1 MALGIVAK
9 GLLGAGKVVGKGVGL
24 AGRGAMMA
32 GRAGMALRG
41 RKKKINTSKLMG
53 REGGEQKGGALAI
66 RPSSNI
72 VSSPGGAIQK
82 IEKTEKTDSKGNA
95 LLVIKT
101 KLVSIDTILKGTLAA
116 EKKAENDKRKAQER
130 SERKE
135 DEKEIEDDSKEGKKA
150 QKFKLA
156 PPKQVLS
163 FWEKIKSYFGKVLF
177 GWLAVRLID
186 WLPKLMPIVKF
197 LAGFADFIIKVGGI
211 LLNALVTFVDWG
223 YKAVSATRGFVKNLF
238 GEKGAKAFD
247 SITKHFTTLFN
258 IIGSIALGVLAFG
271 NQANKQKQDEI
282 NKRTK
287 KKPKL
292 KERYERRQKFKQQQK
307 RIQRKK
313 FFKKRTPK
321 ALRKTIQR
329 GKITAKKF
337 TRSLKKTPQKLTK
350 SLSKNLGKT
359 TKSLSKNLGK
369 TTQSLSKN
377 VGKVSQSVG
386 KNLSKVSGKISQSAG
401 KVVTRLGM
409 KMNTGMV
416 QSMKGISKMAKGVR
430 IPIVG
435 PILAALTS
443 YLADGKLDKA
453 LFIGI
458 GTALGEMLGTAI
470 PIPVVGTLLGGAIGF
485 YIGDLLY
492 TLFRGGGIGAV
503 LKKLKNDL
511 KKVFNVGKAVGKW
524 AGTGFARFYEGIP
537 KIKIPDFPKD
547 TPKWIPG
554 WVPRRNFFW
563 GLAKVGMKA
572 MIGPLSLLM
581 GKSIPILPWLLN
593 PLNTTPLLIK
603 AFFSRKPM
611 KEDKKGGATNT
622 MPKSSIWA
630 TNDKKDDN
638 KGDEKKEN
646 KKIDKIFKM
655 GKKEFDLSQ
664 LQGGLTNE
672 EYDALSNAERSRLNS
687 RLRVYRNQNKE
698 EWAAN
703 IIKGND
709 NNRKKIS
716 SVEAYASYEDGGE
729 EVIVIPP
736 QENTETTSQPEKG
749 TVYPVMVGSGSG
761 GNDEISARLY
771 ERG

>member
-53 REGGEQKGGALAI
+53 REGGEEKGGALAI

-186 WLPKLMPIVKF
+186 WLPKLMPILKF

-271 NQANKQKQDEI
+271 NEANKQKQKDLD
-282 NKRTK
+282 KRTK
-287 KKPKL
+287 GDKKTRK
-292 KERYERRQKFKQQQK
+292 RYERRQKFKQQK
-307 RIQRKK
+307 RRIQRKK

-359 TKSLSKNLGK
+359 T
-369 TTQSLSKN
+369 QSISKN

-503 LKKLKNDL
+503 LNKLKEDL

-547 TPKWIPG
+547 PPKWIPG

-630 TNDKKDDN
+630 TNDKKDDKKDDK
-638 KGDEKKEN
+638 KGDEKKTPQ
-646 KKIDKIFKM
+646 KMSKIFKSRSGAEYDLSKSM
-655 GKKEFDLSQ
+655 GGLSREEFDALDSRERTRI
-664 LQGGLTNE
+664 LQRQSIWQG
-672 EYDALSNAERSRLNS
+672 
-687 RLRVYRNQNKE
+687 QNKE

-716 SVEAYASYEDGGE
+716 SVEAYASYENGGE

>member
-32 GRAGMALRG
+32 GRTGMALRG

-53 REGGEQKGGALAI
+53 REGGEEKGGALAI

-82 IEKTEKTDSKGNA
+82 IEKTEETGSKGNT

-116 EKKAENDKRKAQER
+116 EKKAEDVKRKAQER

-135 DEKEIEDDSKEGKKA
+135 DEKELEDDSKEGKKA

-163 FWEKIKSYFGKVLF
+163 FWEKIKSFFGKVLF

-186 WLPKLMPIVKF
+186 WLPKLMPILKF
-197 LAGFADFIIKVGGI
+197 LAGFADFIIKVGGF
-211 LLNALVTFVDWG
+211 LLNALITFVDWG

-247 SITKHFTTLFN
+247 GITKHLTTLFN

-271 NQANKQKQDEI
+271 NQANKQKQKDLD
-282 NKRTK
+282 KRTK
-287 KKPKL
+287 GNKKL
-292 KERYERRQKFKQQQK
+292 KDRYDRRQKFKQQQK

-350 SLSKNLGKT
+350 SLSKN
-359 TKSLSKNLGK
+359 
-369 TTQSLSKN
+369 

-401 KVVTRLGM
+401 KIVTRLGM

-430 IPIVG
+430 IPIIG

-503 LKKLKNDL
+503 LNKLKEDL

-537 KIKIPDFPKD
+537 KVLIPDFPKEP
-547 TPKWIPG
+547 PKWIPG
-554 WVPRRNFFW
+554 WVPRKKALWNIAKT
-563 GLAKVGMKA
+563 GLKVL
-572 MIGPLSLLM
+572 IGPLSLLM
-581 GKSIPILPWLLN
+581 GKKIPILPWLMN
-593 PLNTTPLLIK
+593 PFKTTPLLIK
-603 AFFSRKPM
+603 SFFSRDPI
-611 KEDKKGGATNT
+611 KEKVFDPVKAV
-622 MPKSSIWA
+622 SSFF
-630 TNDKKDDN
+630 
-638 KGDEKKEN
+638 KGDEKKDKKDKAKDKDKKDN
-646 KKIDKIFKM
+646 KKLDKIFKM
-655 GKKEFDLSQ
+655 NGKEYDLSQ
-664 LQGGLTNE
+664 SMGGLSRE
-672 EYDALSNAERSRLNS
+672 EYDSLSRGESSRLNS
-687 RLRVYRNQNKE
+687 RLRVYANQNKE
-698 EWAAN
+698 EWVAN
-703 IIKGND
+703 IMKGND

-716 SVEAYASYEDGGE
+716 SVEAYASYENGGE

-761 GNDEISARLY
+761 GSDEISARLY

>member
-53 REGGEQKGGALAI
+53 REGGEEKGGALAI

-72 VSSPGGAIQK
+72 VSSPGGSIQK
-82 IEKTEKTDSKGNA
+82 IEKTEKTDSKGNS

-135 DEKEIEDDSKEGKKA
+135 DEKEIEDDSKDGKKA
-150 QKFKLA
+150 KKFKLA

-163 FWEKIKSYFGKVLF
+163 FWEKIKSFFGKVLF

-186 WLPKLMPIVKF
+186 WLPKLMPILKF
-197 LAGFADFIIKVGGI
+197 LAGFADFIIKVGGF
-211 LLNALVTFVDWG
+211 LLNALITFVDWG

-247 SITKHFTTLFN
+247 GITKHFTTLFN

-271 NQANKQKQDEI
+271 NEANKQKQKDLDKKTKG
-282 NKRTK
+282 NK
-287 KKPKL
+287 KL
-292 KERYERRQKFKQQQK
+292 KDRYDRRQKFKQQQK

-337 TRSLKKTPQKLTK
+337 ARSLKKTPQKLTK

-359 TKSLSKNLGK
+359 T
-369 TTQSLSKN
+369 QSLTKNVGKVSQSVTKN

-401 KVVTRLGM
+401 KIVTRLGM

-430 IPIVG
+430 IPIIG

-503 LKKLKNDL
+503 LNKLKEDL

-547 TPKWIPG
+547 PPKWIPG

-611 KEDKKGGATNT
+611 KEDKKGGAAP

-630 TNDKKDDN
+630 TNDKKDD
-638 KGDEKKEN
+638 EKKN
-646 KKIDKIFKM
+646 DTKKLDKIFKM
-655 GKKEFDLSQ
+655 SGKEYDLSQ
-664 LQGGLTNE
+664 SQGGLSRE
-672 EYDALSNAERSRLNS
+672 EYDALGNSERNRLDRRIRMYAS
-687 RLRVYRNQNKE
+687 QN
-698 EWAAN
+698 N
-703 IIKGND
+703 IVPT
-709 NNRKKIS
+709 NNNGKKIS
-716 SVEAYASYEDGGE
+716 SVEAYASYENGGE

-736 QENTETTSQPEKG
+736 QENTGTTSQPEKG

>member
-32 GRAGMALRG
+32 GRTGMALRG

-53 REGGEQKGGALAI
+53 REGGEEKGGALAI

-135 DEKEIEDDSKEGKKA
+135 DEKEIEDDSQDGKKA
-150 QKFKLA
+150 KKFKLA

-163 FWEKIKSYFGKVLF
+163 FWEKIKSFFGKVLF

-186 WLPKLMPIVKF
+186 WLPKLMPILKF
-197 LAGFADFIIKVGGI
+197 LAGFADFIIKVGGF
-211 LLNALVTFVDWG
+211 LLNALITFVDWG

-247 SITKHFTTLFN
+247 GITKHLTTLFN

-271 NQANKQKQDEI
+271 NEANKQKQKDLD
-282 NKRTK
+282 KRTK
-287 KKPKL
+287 GNKKL
-292 KERYERRQKFKQQQK
+292 KDRYDRRQKFKQQQK

-313 FFKKRTPK
+313 FFKKKTPK

-337 TRSLKKTPQKLTK
+337 ARSLKKTPQKLTK

-359 TKSLSKNLGK
+359 T
-369 TTQSLSKN
+369 QSLTKNVGKVSQSVTKN

-401 KVVTRLGM
+401 KIVTRLGM

-430 IPIVG
+430 IPIIG

-503 LKKLKNDL
+503 LNKLKEDL

-547 TPKWIPG
+547 PPDWIPN
-554 WVPRRNFFW
+554 WIPRRNFFY
-563 GLAKVGMKA
+563 GAAKLGIKA

-593 PLNTTPLLIK
+593 PMNTTPLLIK

-611 KEDKKGGATNT
+611 KEDEKGGGATT

-630 TNDKKDDN
+630 TDDKK
-638 KGDEKKEN
+638 KKDEVTTKKTASGRFDI
-646 KKIDKIFKM
+646 KT
-655 GKKEFDLSQ
+655 GKAYINDQEVAHDEYEKFANMSMVEKVSQ
-664 LQGGLTNE
+664 YGQ
-672 EYDALSNAERSRLNS
+672 
-687 RLRVYRNQNKE
+687 V
-698 EWAAN
+698 
-703 IIKGND
+703 KGNA
-709 NNRKKIS
+709 NNIVPTNGVSNKVS
-716 SVEAYASYEDGGE
+716 SVSSYEDDV
-729 EVIVIPP
+729 EVVDGQEAYDKGFIDGSSGSEKTDVEKTSSAPLVI
-736 QENTETTSQPEKG
+736 SG
-749 TVYPVMVGSGSG
+749 GSGS
-761 GNDEISARLY
+761 DEISARLY

>member
-1 MALGIVAK
+1 MAWAALGKVAVGAIK
-9 GLLGAGKVVGKGVGL
+9 GKAKQVATDKLLN
-24 AGRGAMMA
+24 
-32 GRAGMALRG
+32 
-41 RKKKINTSKLMG
+41 RKKKTDTRRASARKIMG
-53 REGGEQKGGALAI
+53 GDEGGVEKGGALAV
-66 RPSSNI
+66 RPTTSLVPSA
-72 VSSPGGAIQK
+72 GGAIQK
-82 IEKTEKTDSKGNA
+82 IEKTEETGSKGNT

-116 EKKAENDKRKAQER
+116 EKKAEDVKRKAQER

-135 DEKEIEDDSKEGKKA
+135 DEKELEDDSKEGKKA

-197 LAGFADFIIKVGGI
+197 LAGFADFIIKVGGV

-223 YKAVSATRGFVKNLF
+223 YKAVSATKGFVKNLF

-271 NQANKQKQDEI
+271 NEANKQKQKDL

-307 RIQRKK
+307 RIKRKK

-337 TRSLKKTPQKLTK
+337 ARSLKKTPQKLTK
-350 SLSKNLGKT
+350 SLSKNVGKV
-359 TKSLSKNLGK
+359 S
-369 TTQSLSKN
+369 QSVGKN

-401 KVVTRLGM
+401 KIVTRLGM

-443 YLADGKLDKA
+443 YLGDGKLDKA

-503 LKKLKNDL
+503 LNKLKEDL

-537 KIKIPDFPKD
+537 KVLIPDFPKEP
-547 TPKWIPG
+547 PKWIPG
-554 WVPRRNFFW
+554 WVPRKKALWNIAKT
-563 GLAKVGMKA
+563 GLKVL
-572 MIGPLSLLM
+572 IGPLSLLM
-581 GKSIPILPWLLN
+581 GKKIPILPWLMN
-593 PLNTTPLLIK
+593 PFKTTPLLIK
-603 AFFSRKPM
+603 SFFSRDPITEKVFDPM
-611 KEDKKGGATNT
+611 KAV
-622 MPKSSIWA
+622 SSFF
-630 TNDKKDDN
+630 
-638 KGDEKKEN
+638 KGDEKKDKKAKAKDKDN
-646 KKIDKIFKM
+646 KDRKKLDRIFKM
-655 GKKEFDLSQ
+655 NGKEYDLSQ
-664 LQGGLTNE
+664 SMGGLSRE
-672 EYDALSNAERSRLNS
+672 EYDSLSRGESSRLN
-687 RLRVYRNQNKE
+687 RRMTIWQGQNKE

-703 IIKGND
+703 IIRKGND

-736 QENTETTSQPEKG
+736 QENTETTSQPEEASS
-749 TVYPVMVGSGSG
+749 VPLVVGGGSG
-761 GNDEISARLY
+761 GSDEISARLY

>member
-32 GRAGMALRG
+32 GRTGMALRG

-53 REGGEQKGGALAI
+53 REGGEEKGGALAI

-82 IEKTEKTDSKGNA
+82 IEKTEETGSKGNT

-116 EKKAENDKRKAQER
+116 EKKAEDVKRKAQER

-135 DEKEIEDDSKEGKKA
+135 DEKELEDDSKEGKKA

-163 FWEKIKSYFGKVLF
+163 FWEKIKSFFGKVLF

-186 WLPKLMPIVKF
+186 WLPKLMPILKF

-247 SITKHFTTLFN
+247 GITKHLTTLFN

-271 NQANKQKQDEI
+271 NQANKQKQKDLD
-282 NKRTK
+282 KRTK
-287 KKPKL
+287 GNKKL
-292 KERYERRQKFKQQQK
+292 KDRYDRRQKFKQQQK

-350 SLSKNLGKT
+350 SLSKN
-359 TKSLSKNLGK
+359 
-369 TTQSLSKN
+369 

-401 KVVTRLGM
+401 KIVTRLGM

-430 IPIVG
+430 IPIIG

-503 LKKLKNDL
+503 LNKLKEDL

-537 KIKIPDFPKD
+537 KVLIPDFPKEP
-547 TPKWIPG
+547 PKWIPG
-554 WVPRRNFFW
+554 WVPRKKALWNIAKT
-563 GLAKVGMKA
+563 GLKVL
-572 MIGPLSLLM
+572 IGPLSLLM
-581 GKSIPILPWLLN
+581 GKKIPILPWLMN
-593 PLNTTPLLIK
+593 PFKTTPLLIK
-603 AFFSRKPM
+603 SFFSRDPI
-611 KEDKKGGATNT
+611 KEKVFDPVKAV
-622 MPKSSIWA
+622 SSFF
-630 TNDKKDDN
+630 
-638 KGDEKKEN
+638 KGDEKKDKKDKAKDKDKKDN
-646 KKIDKIFKM
+646 KKLDKIFKM
-655 GKKEFDLSQ
+655 NGKEYDLSQ
-664 LQGGLTNE
+664 SMGGLSRE
-672 EYDALSNAERSRLNS
+672 EYDSLSRGESSRLNS
-687 RLRVYRNQNKE
+687 RLRVYANQNKE
-698 EWAAN
+698 EWVAN
-703 IIKGND
+703 IMKGND

-716 SVEAYASYEDGGE
+716 SVEAYASYENGGE

-761 GNDEISARLY
+761 GSDEISARLY